1 MRMLPTRDRETVGFG
16 SMDPVA
22 KELLSTALRATVTS
36 GEEAGWV
43 PHVLLHTSPQ
53 NIGPSPENDRDR
65 AVKPVLLNSS
75 VTHRAILVMDLLH
88 SLL

>member
-1 MRMLPTRDRETVGFG
+1 MRMPPTRDRETVGFG

-43 PHVLLHTSPQ
+43 SSCLAAHK
-53 NIGPSPENDRDR
+53 SPE
-65 AVKPVLLNSS
+65 
-75 VTHRAILVMDLLH
+75 HRATPRE
-88 SLL
+88 